1 MVKEKENRLPKFS
14 AFVLLITILMLT
26 FISGTFSRYTT
37 NVEKEDSAV
46 VAKWDVSIGN
56 ASESF
61 ELFNKSAIYD
71 TNGVTDFT
79 QAGTVDADVKKGE
92 NVAIIAPG
100 TWGKLAIE
108 LNNNSDVTAEYDLD
122 YDINNTGV
130 PFEWSTDGLTWN
142 EDLSAIASAKTGT
155 IEIGTTETL
164 TIYWRWNIGNTE
176 DDNTLDTSLGTS
188 AETINPTI
196 SISCTFT
203 QVD

>member
-71 TNGVTDFT
+71 TKDVIDFT
-79 QAGTVDADVKKGE
+79 QAGTVDTDVKEGATD
-92 NVAIIAPG
+92 AIIAPG

-122 YDINNTGV
+122 YDINDTGV
-130 PFEWSTDGLTWN
+130 PFEWS
-142 EDLSAIASAKTGT
+142 
-155 IEIGTTETL
+155 
-164 TIYWRWNIGNTE
+164 
-176 DDNTLDTSLGTS
+176 
-188 AETINPTI
+188 INGST
-196 SISCTFT
+196 
-203 QVD
+203 

>member
-14 AFVLLITILMLT
+14 TFVLLITILMLT

-37 NVEKEDSAV
+37 DVEKEDSAV
-46 VAKWDVSIGN
+46 VAKWDVSLGN

-71 TNGVTDFT
+71 TYNVTDFT
-79 QAGTVDADVKKGE
+79 QAGTVDTDVKVGE
-92 NVAIIAPG
+92 QDAIIAPG
-100 TWGKLAIE
+100 TWGKLALE
-108 LNNNSDVTAEYDLD
+108 LNNNSDVTAKYDLD
-122 YDINNTGV
+122 YDINDTGV
-130 PFEWSTDGLTWN
+130 PFEWSADGETWE

-155 IEIGTTETL
+155 IAIGKTETL
-164 TIYWRWNIGNTE
+164 TIYWRWNIGSTE

-188 AETINPTI
+188 TETINPTI
-196 SISCTFT
+196 SINCTFA